1 MCEKIIEKCEMVSCG
16 IIVER
21 MFRVGVIGNFICDVS
36 YKKRNIGRKKKLV
49 EGVVY
54 KKIKI

>member
-36 YKKRNIGRKKKLV
+36 YKKRNIGRKKKLG
-49 EGVVY
+49 EGVV
-54 KKIKI
+54 